1 MSKIILFTIL
11 LSAIAFETNCYKH
24 SRVVD
29 NIFANILLKSSNL
42 IQDSPQRS
50 LECFAIYIPKINE
63 LTAKYEL
70 EYETCLKSSADA
82 RSVIDKEVE
91 GDRKDLESSATDI
104 CGALEK
110 CAQQNSSYEFFECQY
125 GVAGESLNST
135 RYIQNVSKDK
145 MEYIKFKFETIEY
158 DQNRCTDEC
167 SRVYVEETTKTYSD
181 LDKCLAGTAVDSKP
195 QEKPQPVET
204 TTVVIETTT
213 EQEDY

>member
-1 MSKIILFTIL
+1 MSKIILFSIL
-11 LSAIAFETNCYKH
+11 FSAIAFQSNCYKH

-29 NIFANILLKSSNL
+29 NNFANILLRSSNL

-70 EYETCLKSSADA
+70 EYETCLQSSADA

-110 CAQQNSSYEFFECQY
+110 CAQQNSSYEFFECHY

-145 MEYIKFKFETIEY
+145 MEYIKFKFDTIEY

-167 SRVYVEETTKTYSD
+167 SRVYVEESTKTYSD
-181 LDKCLAGTAVDSKP
+181 LDKCLAGVAVDSIS
-195 QEKPQPVET
+195 QEKTQSKVT
-204 TTVVIETTT
+204 STSTITD
-213 EQEDY
+213 QS